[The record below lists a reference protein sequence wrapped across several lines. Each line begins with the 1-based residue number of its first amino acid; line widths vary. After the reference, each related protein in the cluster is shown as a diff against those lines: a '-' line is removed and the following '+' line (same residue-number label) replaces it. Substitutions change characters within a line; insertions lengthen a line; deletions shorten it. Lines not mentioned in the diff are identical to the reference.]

1 MSCEFE
7 IRMIMNKYIKKSFP
21 IVSSISTLAQ
31 SRNYNEQFDVHRTQM
46 SDTLKNIV
54 FVDILILRRETKTI
68 GRTRVESTIE

>member
-1 MSCEFE
+1 
-7 IRMIMNKYIKKSFP
+7 MIISFP
-21 IVSSISTLAQ
+21 IVSSTSTLAQ

-54 FVDILILRRETKTI
+54 FVDILILRRETKTTI